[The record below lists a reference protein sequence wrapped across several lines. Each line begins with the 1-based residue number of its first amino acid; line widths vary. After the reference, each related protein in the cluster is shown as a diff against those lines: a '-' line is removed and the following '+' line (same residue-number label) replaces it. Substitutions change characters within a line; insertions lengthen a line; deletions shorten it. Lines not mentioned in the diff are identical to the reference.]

1 MRLTVLSKNQQQPPA
16 KTETKKNIAR
26 RNDTRHIHTHTNKIK
41 EKE

>member
-16 KTETKKNIAR
+16 KTETKKYSKK
-26 RNDTRHIHTHTNKIK
+26 NDTRHIHTHTNKIK